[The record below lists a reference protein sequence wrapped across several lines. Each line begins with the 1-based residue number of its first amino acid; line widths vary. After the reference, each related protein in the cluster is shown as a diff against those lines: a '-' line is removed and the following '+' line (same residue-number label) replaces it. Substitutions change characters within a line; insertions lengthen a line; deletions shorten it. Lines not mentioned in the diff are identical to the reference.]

1 MSSTIPCTNIFGQAD
16 EQDAA
21 KEEDA
26 AEKEEEEEVEEEAV
40 QTDELS

>member
-1 MSSTIPCTNIFGQAD
+1 MSSTIQCTSIFGQAD

-21 KEEDA
+21 KEEEA
-26 AEKEEEEEVEEEAV
+26 AEEEVEEEAE